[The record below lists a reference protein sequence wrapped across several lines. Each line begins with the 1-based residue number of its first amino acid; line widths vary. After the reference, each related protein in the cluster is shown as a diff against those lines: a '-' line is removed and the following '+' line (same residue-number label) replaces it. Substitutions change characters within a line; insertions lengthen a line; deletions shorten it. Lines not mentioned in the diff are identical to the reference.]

1 MTNSWKALLLS
12 SFGIGVIFFAGAFY
26 NRVVGIEI
34 SLGDIRSQMPALAKV
49 AVLEERQAGLVSSQA
64 VMQSEINRLQD
75 ELDHVKRIV
84 Q

>member
-1 MTNSWKALLLS
+1 MEGASAVQFRYWRDFLRGCFTIAS
-12 SFGIGVIFFAGAFY
+12 SGLRSA
-26 NRVVGIEI
+26 
-34 SLGDIRSQMPALAKV
+34 SGDIRSQMPALAKV